1 MPNFVLYCPACDR
14 TYPLEKG
21 YFSCPKARPGE
32 EHTLHK
38 IFGPNAALTVM
49 AQDLQ
54 IGRAHV

>member
-49 AQDLQ
+49 AQ